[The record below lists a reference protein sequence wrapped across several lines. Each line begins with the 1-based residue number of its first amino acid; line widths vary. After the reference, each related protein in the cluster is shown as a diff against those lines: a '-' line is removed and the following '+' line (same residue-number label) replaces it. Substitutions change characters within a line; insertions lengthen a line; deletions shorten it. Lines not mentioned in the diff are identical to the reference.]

1 MLIAKNGKELHLLPE
16 MSNRHGLIAGS
27 SGSGKTI
34 TLRVMAENFSKI
46 GVPVF
51 MADIKGDLTGM
62 NTPGNVTPAI
72 QERVASMKLKD
83 FSFEGFPTH
92 NWDVFGEEGD
102 ELKVS
107 MQKLT
112 PLLLGRLLNLSDVQT
127 ESLAQIFKIT
137 QDYSEKYA
145 ERSTLE
151 INTIEDLTTT
161 VSQIINFSGDL
172 EARYGKISKQSYT
185 SIQRST
191 LMLEQ
196 NGKDVLFSSK
206 PFDIRRFMQTENG
219 RGVINIF
226 KAQKLYDTPTVYS
239 TFLLWMIAELYRVLP
254 ECGDLPK
261 PKMVFFFDEAHLLFD
276 GAPKILVDNIARL
289 VRLIRSKGVGIIFC
303 TQTPSSISNNVL
315 SQLSNRVIHSM
326 RAYTPK
332 EQKAVR
338 TLAQTF
344 RQKEKS
350 NLEDTIMSLKIGE
363 AIISFLDSDGAPCF
377 AKKALIIPPKSRIA

>member
-1 MLIAKNGKELHLLPE
+1 
-16 MSNRHGLIAGS
+16 
-27 SGSGKTI
+27 
-34 TLRVMAENFSKI
+34 
-46 GVPVF
+46 

-62 NTPGNVTPAI
+62 SNPGTSTPAI
-72 QERVASMKLKD
+72 KERVASMKLKD
-83 FSFEGFPTH
+83 FSFEGFPTR
-92 NWDVFGEEGD
+92 NWDVFGEDGE

-127 ESLAQIFKIT
+127 ESLAQLFKIT
-137 QDYSEKYA
+137 QDYSNKYA
-145 ERSTLE
+145 EYATLE

-161 VSQIINFSGDL
+161 ISQIINFSSDL

-226 KAQKLYDTPTVYS
+226 KAQKLYETPTVYS

-276 GAPKILVDNIARL
+276 GAPKVLVDNIARL
-289 VRLIRSKGVGIIFC
+289 VRLIRSKGVGIFFI
-303 TQTPSSISNNVL
+303 TQNPSSLSDSVL
-315 SQLSNRVIHSM
+315 SQLSNRIIHSM

-338 TLAQTF
+338 TLSQTF
-344 RQKEKS
+344 RQNNKADLTE
-350 NLEDTIMSLKIGE
+350 TIMSLKIGE
-363 AIISFLDSDGAPCF
+363 AIISFLDTDGAPCF
-377 AKKALIIPPKSRIA
+377 AKKALVAPPRSRIN